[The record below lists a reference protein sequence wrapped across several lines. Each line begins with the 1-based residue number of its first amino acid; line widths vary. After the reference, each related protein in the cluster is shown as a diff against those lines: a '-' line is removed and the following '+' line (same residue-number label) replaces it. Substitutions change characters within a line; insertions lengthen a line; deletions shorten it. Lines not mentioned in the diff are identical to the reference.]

1 MFNKGQSH
9 GSRMLSLFKHPWAKN
24 RTVDKLLVEDER
36 QNLCGKSLL
45 LMVHLSILRCA
56 PCVWAGLSLVRP
68 WCWELVSKCLRSK
81 APWCEI
87 ASDHWLNIKCLQENQ
102 PRRITVGPNLQKVTV
117 VMPERPPILLFRQDV
132 LFFLAYCTHE
142 KSGICANQSLV
153 FLKAL
158 SRCLGLACVIDA
170 SSKTLALATSKAKI
184 IWSHGCVLTC
194 LEEVGPC
201 KLSSINH
208 RATGLSTAEHLTIQ
222 QSPEHMLQCCWWGLQ
237 EMVLLPAQ
245 LFPHGQTSSSWM
257 PLNVFQSCWKQSF
270 C

>member
-56 PCVWAGLSLVRP
+56 PCVWVGLSLVRP

-87 ASDHWLNIKCLQENQ
+87 ASDHWLNIKCLQENH
-102 PRRITVGPNLQKVTV
+102 PSRITVGPNLQKVTV
-117 VMPERPPILLFRQDV
+117 VMPERPLTLLFRQGV

-142 KSGICANQSLV
+142 SQV
-153 FLKAL
+153 F
-158 SRCLGLACVIDA
+158 V
-170 SSKTLALATSKAKI
+170 
-184 IWSHGCVLTC
+184 
-194 LEEVGPC
+194 
-201 KLSSINH
+201 
-208 RATGLSTAEHLTIQ
+208 
-222 QSPEHMLQCCWWGLQ
+222 
-237 EMVLLPAQ
+237 
-245 LFPHGQTSSSWM
+245 QTSPWFSSRRFPDVLDWRASLM
-257 PLNVFQSCWKQSF
+257 HLQKLWPLQQARQRLSGLMAVSWHA
-270 C
+270 